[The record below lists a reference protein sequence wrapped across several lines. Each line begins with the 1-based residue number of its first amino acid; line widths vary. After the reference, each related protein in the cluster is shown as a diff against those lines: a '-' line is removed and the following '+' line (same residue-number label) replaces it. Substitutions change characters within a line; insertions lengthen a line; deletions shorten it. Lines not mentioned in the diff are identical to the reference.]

1 MTQQEITD
9 LLRRLTITPD
19 ELHRSGILPLG
30 RNGIYDAIRRGDL
43 DVIEIG
49 KKKAIITAPLRKKL
63 GIEAA

>member
-1 MTQQEITD
+1 MTPQEIKE
-9 LLRRLTITPD
+9 LLGRLTITPD
-19 ELHRSGILPLG
+19 ELHQSGILPLG
-30 RNGIYDAIRRGDL
+30 RNGIYDAIKRGDL